1 MSDIPTPYRRTLL
14 LDSTG
19 DLQFDGGGKLAMTT
33 TDSQKREQ
41 DIRIYLKTVV
51 GEDIFSTGMGFDL
64 MAAKENPVSP
74 SRIDYEIR
82 KTLTQYRERFDR
94 PNRIKSIDS
103 IVVSDPDIN
112 RIVGIEINLT
122 ADTNSVSLLNVN
134 I

>member
-1 MSDIPTPYRRTLL
+1 
-14 LDSTG
+14 
-19 DLQFDGGGKLAMTT
+19 
-33 TDSQKREQ
+33 
-41 DIRIYLKTVV
+41 
-51 GEDIFSTGMGFDL
+51 MGFDL